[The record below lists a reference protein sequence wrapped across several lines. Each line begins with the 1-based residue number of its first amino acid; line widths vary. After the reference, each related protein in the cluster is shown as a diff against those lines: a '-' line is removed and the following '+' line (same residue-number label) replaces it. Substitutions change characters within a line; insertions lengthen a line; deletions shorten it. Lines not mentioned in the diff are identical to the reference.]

1 MIRSL
6 IRSYATISRG
16 LVHSGEAVNRLLHN
30 VDHVHVMGSSL
41 SSVDFVARPPKGLQP
56 LFVAAFQTTRIGQ
69 RPMFAHQR
77 AAQAQLQ
84 RCRAR
89 PSGVG
94 GVHHQVMRNTAVTDW
109 LARTAPAAQL
119 VASVCT
125 GAFVLAEVG
134 LLDGHAATTH
144 WEDIPALRAGYP
156 QIEVI
161 AHQRWVD
168 QGNIITS
175 GGISAGI
182 DMSLHLVAR
191 LASTELA
198 VRTARQMEFDWQAND
213 EK

>member
-1 MIRSL
+1 MMNIGIL
-6 IRSYATISRG
+6 IYQDAEVLDFSGPFEVFTTASR
-16 LVHSGEAVNRLLHN
+16 
-30 VDHVHVMGSSL
+30 L
-41 SSVDFVARPPKGLQP
+41 SSPAGLFTPYLIAEHPQP
-56 LFVAAFQTTRIGQ
+56 V
-69 RPMFAHQR
+69 
-77 AAQAQLQ
+77 
-84 RCRAR
+84 RAR
-89 PSGVG
+89 GGFTVYPHHTILDHPPLDVLIVAG

-125 GAFVLAEVG
+125 GAFVLAEAG

-191 LASTELA
+191 LASRALA
-198 VRTARQMEFDWQAND
+198 ERTARQMEFDWQAND

>member
-1 MIRSL
+1 MNIGIL
-6 IRSYATISRG
+6 IYQDAEVLDFSGPFEVFTTASR
-16 LVHSGEAVNRLLHN
+16 
-30 VDHVHVMGSSL
+30 L
-41 SSVDFVARPPKGLQP
+41 SSPKGLFTP
-56 LFVAAFQTTRIGQ
+56 YLIAE
-69 RPMFAHQR
+69 HS
-77 AAQAQLQ
+77 QAV
-84 RCRAR
+84 RAR
-89 PSGVG
+89 GDFLVHPHHTIFDHPPLDVLIVAG
-94 GVHHQVMRNTAVTDW
+94 GVHHQVMHNTPVTEW

-125 GAFVLAEVG
+125 GAFVLAEAG

-144 WEDIPALRAGYP
+144 WEDIPALRAAYP
-156 QIEVI
+156 HIEVI

-168 QGNIITS
+168 QGNLITS

-191 LASTELA
+191 LASTDLA